1 MGIPHPFDR
10 FRGSLLNDPRLE
22 GLAPLVD
29 WVEGWNA
36 RIVGRSGNDQAVE
49 FARLHGLPTV
59 AVSDAHSTIEV
70 GIAYTVMDGDP
81 STPAGLRAVLAG
93 GTLVPGRASYLARV
107 ITPIAKVVQR
117 ARGNG
122 RVPIASATHE
132 ARTR

>member
-1 MGIPHPFDR
+1 VGIPHPFDR

-22 GLAPLVD
+22 ALAPLVD

-59 AVSDAHSTIEV
+59 AVSDAHSLVEV
-70 GIAYTVMDGDP
+70 GIAYSVMHGDP
-81 STPAGLRAVLAG
+81 STPDGLRQALLG
-93 GTLVPGRASYLARV
+93 STLVPGRASYLARL

-122 RVPIASATHE
+122 RVSAASQHE